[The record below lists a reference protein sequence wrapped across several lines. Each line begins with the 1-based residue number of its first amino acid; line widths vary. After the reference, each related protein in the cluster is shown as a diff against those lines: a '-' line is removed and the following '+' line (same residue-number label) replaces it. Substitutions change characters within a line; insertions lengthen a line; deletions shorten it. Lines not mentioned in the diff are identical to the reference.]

1 VKLGVEDARVR
12 DEAAARVGCSWNKRN
27 KLVHGTVGVC
37 PAYNGVVN
45 NPRIFF
51 TFKNFEL

>member
-45 NPRIFF
+45 NPRIF
-51 TFKNFEL
+51 